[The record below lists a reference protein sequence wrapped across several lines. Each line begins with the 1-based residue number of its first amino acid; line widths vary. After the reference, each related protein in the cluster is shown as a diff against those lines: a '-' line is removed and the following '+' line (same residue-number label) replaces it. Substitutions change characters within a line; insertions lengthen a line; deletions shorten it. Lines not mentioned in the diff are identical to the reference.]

1 MFFQKRTIYS
11 ISRKKKTQRNVR
23 IMQFEFSNINTQY
36 NQADVIASITK
47 ENTSAAKSNISSV
60 YNSSDLNLD
69 AAVLSIS
76 SKGSAKIN
84 AMLSKS
90 IQLRASSVDPSL
102 TADDR
107 RQVSNELRKLSKEI
121 SEIRSDDSAKKAA
134 PKITE
139 SKKTA
144 TTEAAAKTNDKQVEI
159 TEENADKMIEAS
171 AENILKQANDSLQT
185 QNLNRDHVL
194 QLL

>member
-1 MFFQKRTIYS
+1 MFFQKQSIYS
-11 ISRKKKTQRNVR
+11 ISRKKKTQRNVE

-47 ENTSAAKSNISSV
+47 ENTSASKSNISSV

-76 SKGSAKIN
+76 SKGSARIN

-107 RQVSNELRKLSKEI
+107 RQVSNELRKISKEI
-121 SEIRSDDSAKKAA
+121 NDIRSEDSAKKVNTKKAE
-134 PKITE
+134 P
-139 SKKTA
+139 KKTA
-144 TTEAAAKTNDKQVEI
+144 TTEADTEQVELN
-159 TEENADKMIEAS
+159 EAEAEKMIEAS
-171 AENILKQANDSLQT
+171 TENILKQANESLQT

>member
-1 MFFQKRTIYS
+1 MT
-11 ISRKKKTQRNVR
+11 

-47 ENTSAAKSNISSV
+47 ENKNAAKSNISSV

-76 SKGSAKIN
+76 TKGSARIN

-90 IQLRASSVDPSL
+90 IQLRACSNDPNL
-102 TADDR
+102 TAAER
-107 RQVSNELRKLSKEI
+107 NQVSNELRDLRKEI
-121 SEIRSDDSAKKAA
+121 SQIRSDDSAKKVT
-134 PKITE
+134 PSNVEKR
-139 SKKTA
+139 TA
-144 TTEAAAKTNDKQVEI
+144 TTEALTEPDTEQVEI

-171 AENILKQANDSLQT
+171 AENILKQANDSLQIM
-185 QNLNRDHVL
+185 NLNRDHVL